1 MSRRTYLSTVL
12 STPMRDHWGCA
23 ADGEFTTLPIKFTIQ
38 TIEWSG
44 HEKVCYVYQTNKYFA
59 G

>member
-1 MSRRTYLSTVL
+1 MFLER
-12 STPMRDHWGCA
+12 A
-23 ADGEFTTLPIKFTIQ
+23 ADGEFTILPIKFTIQ

-44 HEKVCYVYQTNKYFA
+44 YEKVCYVYQTNQYFA

>member
-1 MSRRTYLSTVL
+1 MQ
-12 STPMRDHWGCA
+12 DHYGCAGSMFSECA

-44 HEKVCYVYQTNKYFA
+44 YEKVCYIYQTNKYFA